1 MLLLLKR
8 LTRYTDFMLMLLA
21 SIALFSMMLMTF
33 SDVMMRSL
41 FNAPI
46 QVSTEL
52 TRVFMAI
59 MVFSSLPVMMVRQGA
74 ISVDLLD
81 PLFRS
86 WGVERV
92 QRGLIDIFI
101 GIVLYWPVQRLWVL
115 VERTHSYGEVTEFLR
130 LPQYWVLGFITFAV
144 AITAIATLVK
154 GLLVLF
160 GKAPGG
166 KTNV

>member
-81 PLFRS
+81 TLFRS

-92 QRGLIDIFI
+92 QLGLIDIFI

-160 GKAPGG
+160 GKVPGG